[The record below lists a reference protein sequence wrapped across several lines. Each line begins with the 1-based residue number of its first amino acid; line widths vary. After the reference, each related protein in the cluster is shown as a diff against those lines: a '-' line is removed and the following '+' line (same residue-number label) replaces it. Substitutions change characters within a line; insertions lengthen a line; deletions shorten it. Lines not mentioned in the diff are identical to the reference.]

1 MPLPSSLL
9 TCLII
14 ITTITITP
22 HHHNY
27 PTSSVITNVDLAALE
42 YRGAVDAVNRAC
54 REQALPPEL
63 TVLTE

>member
-1 MPLPSSLL
+1 
-9 TCLII
+9 LINI

-22 HHHNY
+22 HHHNH
-27 PTSSVITNVDLAALE
+27 PTTSSVITNVDLAALE